1 MEPIKQFK
9 QTIEIKHYS
18 KETHKSYKF
27 HIDRFRKYYDD
38 NITKEN
44 IMRHLHY
51 LTKKEYSPSTINITR
66 AALLYYAN
74 KIIGKEINPKE
85 IETIKRVQ
93 PLPRPVNQE
102 IIVRILNNTKNLKHR
117 ILIEI
122 LYGSGVRL
130 GEVVKIEWNDIDFV
144 NKTLRINRGKGM
156 KDRLTRLGDN
166 VIQHL
171 FDYKESRYNKGSPY
185 VFDSQARPH
194 TYISKK
200 TVQKVLENG
209 SNKAGIEP
217 IVTPHILRHSFAT
230 HSLEYGM
237 DIRKIQEV
245 LGHSSPKTTM
255 IYTRVSKKTISE
267 MISPLDKLDF
277 NQVDGGV
284 KSNSSFSERKV
295 ISNTKRNC

>member
-1 MEPIKQFK
+1 MEPIKQFN
-9 QTIEIKHYS
+9 QIIEIKHYS
-18 KETHKSYKF
+18 KETHESYKF
-27 HIDRFRKYYDD
+27 HINRFRKFYDD

-74 KIIGKEINPKE
+74 KILKKEIDPKE
-85 IETIKRVQ
+85 IETIKRVP
-93 PLPRPVNQE
+93 PLPRPVNRE
-102 IIVRILNNTKNLKHR
+102 IIAKILNNTKNLKHR

-144 NKTLRINRGKGM
+144 NRILRVNRGKGM

-171 FDYKESRYNKGSPY
+171 FDYKESRYNKSSPY
-185 VFDSQARPH
+185 VFDSQARPD

-209 SNKAGIEP
+209 CNKAGIEP
-217 IVTPHILRHSFAT
+217 IVTPHQLRHSFAT

-255 IYTRVSKKTISE
+255 IYTKVTKNTISE
-267 MISPLDKLDF
+267 MISPLDKLDLTT
-277 NQVDGGV
+277 NKEV
-284 KSNSSFSERKV
+284 KGNSSCSESKV
-295 ISNTKRNC
+295 QSNTKQNC